1 MNKIKPID
9 GQRVGHFNEVN
20 EHDLFLLA
28 IKINELVQAVN
39 KLEDAILKRNR

>member
-9 GQRVGHFNEVN
+9 GQLVSQFNELDQHN
-20 EHDLFLLA
+20 LFLLA
-28 IKINELVQAVN
+28 VKINELVQAVN